1 MIDPASLLA
10 FCGTLALNGLLSC
23 AAKVYR
29 AAQYRSAAVLV
40 PAVLGLLW
48 CCNASIPLMAQESQQ
63 RPVKNPEREAWRK
76 AMVRTPL
83 PKKGCF
89 QVSYPNKEWKE
100 IACSNAKVV
109 IPNNTRP
116 VCCCEPPS
124 PGVSSKSLPATRK
137 LARNELLGTA

>member
-89 QVSYPNKEWKE
+89 QVSYPNKESGGRSHAPTPRWVE
-100 IACSNAKVV
+100 EVQRTGLGC
-109 IPNNTRP
+109 R
-116 VCCCEPPS
+116 
-124 PGVSSKSLPATRK
+124 R
-137 LARNELLGTA
+137 AR